1 MNRLMRILV
10 VVFTAWF
17 APATAASP
25 VSSALPLTGGDSLSV
40 VLFEAGVENA
50 YPHWS
55 KDGKRILFQSN
66 KTGKWQLYTIARD
79 GTDLRRI
86 TNDDF
91 NNYMADW
98 SPDNERIAF
107 VSDRDGNEDVF
118 IMKSDGSDLTNLT
131 KHPARDIHPYW
142 TNDGTRILF
151 NSSREVRDGLTIFEM
166 VPDGGSVKRLSTSN
180 DVETCA
186 HLSADG
192 KRLVYLRA
200 FGGMNDEIYVLE
212 LATGKTTNV
221 TKSNE
226 GEGWPSW
233 DDAGKRVFFSSR
245 RNGTFCLFTANP
257 DGSGLRQLTQPPSP
271 WYDARAEVSPDGDE
285 VVFNRQK
292 DGSIG
297 IVIGNLPKN

>member
-1 MNRLMRILV
+1 MSQFIRAALIAVVAWTALV
-10 VVFTAWF
+10 AD
-17 APATAASP
+17 SR
-25 VSSALPLTGGDSLSV
+25 SSTTIPLTGGDSLSV
-40 VLFEAGVENA
+40 VIFEAGVESA

-55 KDGKRILFQSN
+55 KDGKRVLFQSN

-86 TNDDF
+86 TNDEF

-98 SPDNERIAF
+98 SPDNEQIAF

-118 IMKSDGSDLTNLT
+118 LMKSDGSEVTNLT
-131 KHPARDIHPYW
+131 RHPSRDIHPYW
-142 TNDGTRILF
+142 TNDGKRILF
-151 NSSREVRDGLTIFEM
+151 NSSRDVRDGLTIFEM
-166 VPDGGSVKRLSTSN
+166 APDGGKVKRLSTSN

-186 HLSADG
+186 HLSPDG
-192 KRLVYLRA
+192 TRLVYLRA
-200 FGGMNDEIYVLE
+200 FGGINDEIYVLE

-233 DDAGKRVFFSSR
+233 DNSGKRVLFSSR
-245 RNGTFCLFTANP
+245 RNGAFCLFAANP
-257 DGSGLRQLTQPPSP
+257 DGSGLRQLTQPPGP
-271 WYDARAEVSPDGDE
+271 WYDARAEISPDGDE

-297 IVIGNLPKN
+297 IVIGKMPKN